1 MSVARVIAMAA
12 SAIALSVFSASAGDV
27 CAAKTIKDGVL
38 TPATGDPAYFP
49 WVADNNPSGG
59 KGFEAAVVY
68 EVAARI
74 GYPHDK
80 VEWTVATFDEGIQP
94 GPKNFDFSVAQYSI
108 TEERKKTIDFSAPY
122 YTAATAVL
130 VRKPT
135 VEAGLKPELP
145 ALKKLQWGVAAGT
158 TAGGIL
164 AKTVGP
170 DKDPMMFNDT
180 ADVVQALKS
189 GQIDATMLDLPTA
202 LYESAVEMDDG
213 VVLGQFPTDNSEGL
227 DQFGLVLEKG
237 NPLVACVDKAL
248 ESMKADGTLAKIE
261 AEWLSSATG
270 VPVIK

>member
-1 MSVARVIAMAA
+1 MSFARIIAVAA
-12 SAIALSVFSASAGDV
+12 SVVALSVMSASAQEACTARTV
-27 CAAKTIKDGVL
+27 NDGVL

-74 GYPHDK
+74 GYPQDK
-80 VEWTVATFDEGIQP
+80 VKWTVATFDEGIQP

-108 TEERKKTIDFSAPY
+108 TDERKKSIDFSVPY

-130 VRKPT
+130 VRKP
-135 VEAGLKPELP
+135 VIEAGLKPELP
-145 ALKKLQWGVAAGT
+145 ALKKLHWGVAAGT
-158 TAGGIL
+158 TAGSIL
-164 AKTVGP
+164 GKTVGP
-170 DKDPMMFNDT
+170 EKDPLMFNDT

-202 LYESAVEMDDG
+202 LYEAAVDMEDG
-213 VVLGQFPTDNSEGL
+213 VVLGQFPTENIAGL
-227 DQFGLVLEKG
+227 DQFGLVFEKG

-248 ESMKADGTLAKIE
+248 ASMKADGTLAKIE